1 MGIICPNEKDI
12 NNIMLTGLSLSG
24 KTYFLYR
31 HLKNFIGT
39 KTKVVTK
46 TTYCKNNYTIS
57 NKYYFFKLLTT
68 KK

>member
-46 TTYCKNNYTIS
+46 TTYCKFYILN
-57 NKYYFFKLLTT
+57 
-68 KK
+68 